1 MLKFI
6 AVINQ
11 CRKQVGESLKVQNL
25 NIQGV
30 DSNNLKDEENGW
42 LLFFITIKYGKHKA
56 KTG

>member
-11 CRKQVGESLKVQNL
+11 CRIQVGESLKAQNL
-25 NIQGV
+25 NVQEV

-42 LLFFITIKYGKHKA
+42 LLFFMTIKHGKHKA